1 MKKKQKIVIG
11 IVSVLI
17 LVAGICIGVFM
28 KNFPI
33 LEFEPKVSVL
43 EILTFLVTVAIGVV
57 FPFLIK
63 KWVDDNQTIKHYLV
77 QEIEQLIT
85 EIKENKELISES
97 FSNGEFKNEHRDK
110 INFTFHSTELQIESI
125 QKQFEVSFPNSL
137 KVVEDM
143 KESFRVYKDYL
154 TGGEMMIST
163 FTKIELPFYREHSSE
178 YNKFESHLKEMIHK
192 VHRI

>member
-163 FTKIELPFYREHSSE
+163 FTKIELPFYREHSNE

>member
-11 IVSVLI
+11 IVSILI

-63 KWVDDNQTIKHYLV
+63 KWVDDNQTIKNYLV
-77 QEIEQLIT
+77 QEVEQLIA
-85 EIKENKELISES
+85 EIKENKDLISKS
-97 FSNGEFKNEHRDK
+97 FSDGEFKNEHRDK

-125 QKQFEVSFPNSL
+125 QKQFEVSFPNSM

-163 FTKIELPFYREHSSE
+163 FTKIELPFYREHSNE

>member
-1 MKKKQKIVIG
+1 MKKKEKTIIG
-11 IVSVLI
+11 ATLLLVL
-17 LVAGICIGVFM
+17 LGGVCIGVFA
-28 KNFPI
+28 KNIPI
-33 LEFEPKVSVL
+33 LEFERKISAL
-43 EILTFLVTVAIGVV
+43 EALTFLVTVAIGII

-63 KWVDDNQTIKHYLV
+63 KWVDDNQTIKIYLV

-85 EIKENKELISES
+85 EIKENKKLIADC
-97 FSNGEFKNEHRDK
+97 FSSGEFKNEDRDK

-137 KVVEDM
+137 KIVNDM
-143 KESFRVYKDYL
+143 KDSFRVYKDYL
-154 TGGEMMIST
+154 TGGELMIST
-163 FTKIELPFYREHSSE
+163 FNKIELPFYREHSNE

>member
-1 MKKKQKIVIG
+1 MKKKQKIVVG
-11 IVSVLI
+11 IVFVLI
-17 LVAGICIGVFM
+17 LLAGICIGVFM

-43 EILTFLVTVAIGVV
+43 EMLTFLVTVTIGVV

-63 KWVDDNQTIKHYLV
+63 KWVDDNQTIKQYLV
-77 QEIEQLIT
+77 QEVEQLIY
-85 EIKENKELISES
+85 EIKENKELISKS
-97 FSNGEFKNEHRDK
+97 FTDGEFKNEHRDK
-110 INFTFHSTELQIESI
+110 ITFTFHSTELQIESI
-125 QKQFEVSFPNSL
+125 QKQFEVSFPNS
-137 KVVEDM
+137 KKIVEDM

-163 FTKIELPFYREHSSE
+163 FTKIELTFYREHSNE